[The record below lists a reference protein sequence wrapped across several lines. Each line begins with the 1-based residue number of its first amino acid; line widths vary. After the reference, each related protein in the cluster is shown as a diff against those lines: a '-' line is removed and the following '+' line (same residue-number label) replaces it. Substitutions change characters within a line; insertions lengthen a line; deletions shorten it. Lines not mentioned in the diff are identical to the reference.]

1 MSDEEFVATGREMTD
16 EQYLDLMRQRY
27 GFEW

>member
-1 MSDEEFVATGREMTD
+1 VATGRPMPDAE
-16 EQYLDLMRQRY
+16 YLDLMRRRY